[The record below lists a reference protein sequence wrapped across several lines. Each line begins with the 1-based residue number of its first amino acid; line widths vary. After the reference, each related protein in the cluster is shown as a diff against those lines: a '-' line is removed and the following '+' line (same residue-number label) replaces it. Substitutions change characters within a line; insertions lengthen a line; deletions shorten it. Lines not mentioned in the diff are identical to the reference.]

1 MLNLTLNRTA
11 RLTLIAVA
19 AAMLIAIAIP
29 LAASAQ
35 SGSSRPV
42 ISEIRLVKD
51 GRYDGFAPGQTV
63 TANVYFDRDVRYTVP
78 WDSVASGDHG
88 STLTLDIGNIERDAQ
103 YIGVVDNNNDIL
115 RFQYTVQPTD
125 KFHTIVK
132 SNGEAEIKVHAESL
146 NALPGHWVP
155 ASGDADGC
163 EGGELTD
170 AGAMLL
176 ILMPF
181 LTFYDPGNIL
191 DDYTTPYT
199 CYRYSSRLLIPN
211 PGSQLQYTTN

>member
-1 MLNLTLNRTA
+1 MQILTLNRTA

-19 AAMLIAIAIP
+19 FAMLVAIAIP

-35 SGSSRPV
+35 SGSRPV
-42 ISEIRLVKD
+42 ITNIKLVED
-51 GRYDGFAPGQTV
+51 RTAGFAKGRTV
-63 TANVYFDRDVRYTVP
+63 TADVYFDRDVRYTVP

-88 STLTLDIGNIERDAQ
+88 STLTLDIGTIHRDAQ

-115 RFQYTVQPTD
+115 RFRYTVQETD
-125 KFHTIVK
+125 NFKRAPR
-132 SNGEAEIKVHAESL
+132 SGEVKVHAESL

-181 LTFYDPGNIL
+181 LTFYDPGNFL

-199 CYRYSSRLLIPN
+199 CYMYSSRLTIPN
-211 PGSQLQYTTN
+211 PGNPLQYDR

>member
-1 MLNLTLNRTA
+1 MMNLTLNRTA
-11 RLTLIAVA
+11 RLTLIAVV
-19 AAMLIAIAIP
+19 AAMLVAIAIP

-35 SGSSRPV
+35 SGSRPV

-51 GRYDGFAPGQTV
+51 GTNDGFAPGQTV
-63 TANVYFDRDVRYTVP
+63 TANVYFDRDVRYTAP
-78 WDSVASGDHG
+78 WDAVAGG
-88 STLTLDIGNIERDAQ
+88 VPMNTLTLDIGNLDRRAE
-103 YIGVVDNNNDIL
+103 YVGVVDGDRSVR
-115 RFQYTVQPTD
+115 RFRYTVQAKD
-125 KFHTIVK
+125 KFWVITK
-132 SNGEAEIKVHAESL
+132 SNGESEIKVHAESL

-191 DDYTTPYT
+191 DDYYTPYT
-199 CYRYSSRLLIPN
+199 CYRHSSRLLIPN
-211 PGSQLQYTTN
+211 PGNQLQYTTN